1 MSKEANECIECRQPS
16 KGFQT
21 DNVKTRDRGGG
32 SGKKYDAG
40 IIIPETGLFTVGL
53 RVELLED

>member
-21 DNVKTRDRGGG
+21 DNVKTRGRGLI
-32 SGKKYDAG
+32 KK
-40 IIIPETGLFTVGL
+40 EV
-53 RVELLED
+53 